1 MSTLEREAQLL
12 KGNEGSNEVRSLLL
26 VKAERRSVIDKGV
39 TNYDTGYTFPTSGQS

>member
-12 KGNEGSNEVRSLLL
+12 KRDEGSNAVRSLLL